1 MYYENEGWTLVKNI
15 SLSAVAFPAFIVLP
29 CVESKEE
36 EKFKLFIFGGLE
48 LD

>member
-15 SLSAVAFPAFIVLP
+15 TLSAVAFSAVIVLP

-36 EKFKLFIFGGLE
+36 VKFKFFIFGGLE